1 MDYYP
6 ESVIDL
12 INEIA
17 KLPGIGYKSAIKI
30 TYNLIEMNESEVTKL
45 ARAMVEMKKKVH
57 YCKQCHHLTEEDL
70 CSICSNK
77 KRDQSI
83 ICVVDTPR
91 DLIAIE
97 KTREYHGL
105 YHVLHGRISPLDGV
119 RPQDLTIASLEK
131 RLETGQ
137 VQELILA
144 NSPTLEGESTA
155 VYLSKTM
162 HGKVAK
168 ITRIAHGVPI
178 GGDLEFADEV
188 TLGRA
193 FEGRTKMS

>member
-30 TYNLIEMNESEVTKL
+30 TYNLIEMNESEVSKL

-178 GGDLEFADEV
+178 GGDLEFADEI
-188 TLGRA
+188 TLLKA
-193 FEGRTKMS
+193 MEGRHDY

>member
-178 GGDLEFADEV
+178 GGDLEFADEI
-188 TLGRA
+188 TLLKA
-193 FEGRTKMS
+193 MEGRHDY

>member
-30 TYNLIEMNESEVTKL
+30 TYNLIEMNESEVKKL

-178 GGDLEFADEV
+178 GGDLEFADEI
-188 TLGRA
+188 TLLKA
-193 FEGRTKMS
+193 MEGRHDY

>member
-30 TYNLIEMNESEVTKL
+30 TYNLIEMNESEVSKL

-105 YHVLHGRISPLDGV
+105 YHVLHGRISPLDGI

-178 GGDLEFADEV
+178 GGDLEFADEI
-188 TLGRA
+188 TLLKA
-193 FEGRTKMS
+193 MEGRHDY

>member
-6 ESVIDL
+6 ESVIRL

-17 KLPGIGYKSAIKI
+17 RLPGIGYKSAIKI
-30 TYNLIEMNESEVTKL
+30 AYNLIEMSEPEVVKL
-45 ARAMVEMKKKVH
+45 AKSMVEMKKKVQ
-57 YCKQCHHLTEEDL
+57 YCRQCHHLTEDEL
-70 CSICSNK
+70 CSICASD
-77 KRDQSI
+77 KRDRSI

-97 KTREYHGL
+97 KTREFHGL

-131 RLETGQ
+131 RLAGGE
-137 VQELILA
+137 VKEMILA

-162 HGKVAK
+162 HGKVDK

-178 GGDLEFADEV
+178 GGDLEFADEI
-188 TLGRA
+188 TLLKA
-193 FEGRTKMS
+193 MEGRHDY

>member
-6 ESVIDL
+6 ESVTSL

-17 KLPGIGYKSAIKI
+17 KLPGIGYKSAVKI
-30 TYNLIEMNESEVTKL
+30 AYNLIDMNEGEVHRL
-45 ARAMVEMKKKVH
+45 ARAMVDMKKKVRL
-57 YCKQCHHLTEEDL
+57 CRQCHHLTEDEL
-70 CSICSNK
+70 CSICRNN

-97 KTREYHGL
+97 KTREFHGL

-119 RPQDLTIASLEK
+119 RPQDLTIASLQQ
-131 RLETGQ
+131 RLEEGTIR
-137 VQELILA
+137 EMILA

-155 VYLSKTM
+155 VYLAKIM
-162 HGKVAK
+162 HGKVEK

-178 GGDLEFADEV
+178 GGDLEFADEI
-188 TLGRA
+188 TLLKA
-193 FEGRTKMS
+193 MEGRHDY

>member
-6 ESVIDL
+6 ESVTSL

-17 KLPGIGYKSAIKI
+17 KLPGIGYKSAVKI
-30 TYNLIEMNESEVTKL
+30 AYNLIDMNEGEVHRL
-45 ARAMVEMKKKVH
+45 ARAMVDMKKKVRL
-57 YCKQCHHLTEEDL
+57 CRQCHHLTEDEL
-70 CSICSNK
+70 CSICRNN

-97 KTREYHGL
+97 KTREFHGL

-119 RPQDLTIASLEK
+119 RPQDLTIASLQQ
-131 RLETGQ
+131 RLEEGTIK
-137 VQELILA
+137 EMILA

-155 VYLSKTM
+155 VYLAKIM
-162 HGKVAK
+162 HGKVDK

-178 GGDLEFADEV
+178 GGDLEFADEI
-188 TLGRA
+188 TLLKA
-193 FEGRTKMS
+193 MEGRHDY

>member
-17 KLPGIGYKSAIKI
+17 KLPGIDYKSAIKI

-57 YCKQCHHLTEEDL
+57 YCKQCHHLTEEGL

-178 GGDLEFADEV
+178 GGDLEFADEI
-188 TLGRA
+188 TLLKA
-193 FEGRTKMS
+193 MEGRHDY

>member
-162 HGKVAK
+162 HRKVAK

-178 GGDLEFADEV
+178 GGDLEFADEI
-188 TLGRA
+188 TLLKA
-193 FEGRTKMS
+193 MEGRHDY

>member
-6 ESVIDL
+6 ESVIQL

-30 TYNLIEMNESEVTKL
+30 AYNLIEMNESEVVKL
-45 ARAMVEMKKKVH
+45 AKSMVEMKKKVH
-57 YCKQCHHLTEEDL
+57 YCKQCHHLTEDEL
-70 CSICSNK
+70 CSICSNE
-77 KRDQSI
+77 KRDRSI

-97 KTREYHGL
+97 KTREFHGL

-131 RLETGQ
+131 RLESGQ
-137 VQELILA
+137 VKEMILA

-162 HGKVAK
+162 HGKVEK

-178 GGDLEFADEV
+178 GGDLEFADEI
-188 TLGRA
+188 TLLKA
-193 FEGRTKMS
+193 MEGRHDY

>member
-17 KLPGIGYKSAIKI
+17 KMPGIGYKSAIKI

-178 GGDLEFADEV
+178 GGDLEFADEI
-188 TLGRA
+188 TLLKA
-193 FEGRTKMS
+193 MEGRHDY

>member
-131 RLETGQ
+131 RLDTGQ

-178 GGDLEFADEV
+178 GGDLEFADEI
-188 TLGRA
+188 TLLKA
-193 FEGRTKMS
+193 MEGRHDY

>member
-70 CSICSNK
+70 CSICSDK

-178 GGDLEFADEV
+178 GGDLEFADEI
-188 TLGRA
+188 TLLKA
-193 FEGRTKMS
+193 MEGRHDY